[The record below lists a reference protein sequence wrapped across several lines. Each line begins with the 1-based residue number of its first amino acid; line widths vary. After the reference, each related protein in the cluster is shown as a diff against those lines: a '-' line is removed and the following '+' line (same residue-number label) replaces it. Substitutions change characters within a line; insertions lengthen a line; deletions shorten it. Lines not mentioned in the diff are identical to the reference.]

1 MNKNVFREYDI
12 RGIVNSDFK
21 KDFVIKLGKS
31 FGTYLKRHQHN
42 KVSIS
47 GDIRLTTDKLK
58 NNFING
64 LLDVGIDV
72 YDIGILPTPVNY
84 FSLFNTDIVNSVQI
98 TGSHNPSEYNGFKLS
113 FNKKPFFGKQIQELK
128 EYIIENNFF
137 NSNKKGSLYDL
148 NVVDDY
154 VDFITNDISLG
165 NKKIKCIMDCGN
177 ATGGIIAPQLFNKL
191 NIEIDELFCNIDSN
205 FPNHHPD
212 PTVDSNL
219 SDIINI
225 MKDNKTY
232 DLGIAYDGDADRFVA
247 IDEKGEIVRS
257 DILMGV
263 FVEDIISKDDV
274 VVFDV
279 KCSRALDYMIRKQ
292 MATPLMWKTGHSL
305 IKNKMIEMKSKFG
318 GEMSGHLFF
327 SDRYF
332 GYDDGIYTSLRLV
345 ELLSKSKLSLSEL
358 VSRIPKY
365 YSTPE
370 IRIDCKNDDEKFLI
384 VNEIKNYFMSKYNY
398 NDIDGLRIEFDF
410 GWGLIRASNTQPVI
424 VCRFEAN
431 SNKKLDEIKNIIFDK
446 ISDYGDFKFEF

>member
-1 MNKNVFREYDI
+1 
-12 RGIVNSDFK
+12 
-21 KDFVIKLGKS
+21 
-31 FGTYLKRHQHN
+31 
-42 KVSIS
+42 
-47 GDIRLTTDKLK
+47 
-58 NNFING
+58 
-64 LLDVGIDV
+64 
-72 YDIGILPTPVNY
+72 
-84 FSLFNTDIVNSVQI
+84 
-98 TGSHNPSEYNGFKLS
+98 
-113 FNKKPFFGKQIQELK
+113 
-128 EYIIENNFF
+128 
-137 NSNKKGSLYDL
+137 
-148 NVVDDY
+148 
-154 VDFITNDISLG
+154 
-165 NKKIKCIMDCGN
+165 MDCGN

-191 NIEIDELFCNIDSN
+191 NIEIDELFCDIDSN

-219 SDIINI
+219 SDIVSI

-279 KCSRALDYMIRKQ
+279 KCSRALDYIIRKQ

-305 IKNKMIEMKSKFG
+305 IKNKMIETESKFG

-345 ELLSKSKLSLSEL
+345 ELLSKSKLSFSEL

-370 IRIDCKNDDEKFLI
+370 IRIDCKDDDEKFLI
-384 VNEIKNYFMSKYNY
+384 VNEIKNHFMSKYNY

-424 VCRFEAN
+424 VCRFEAD